1 MLLIVGTVRIPAQHH
16 TAALPAMK
24 TMLEA
29 TRAEDGCN
37 FYCFAQD
44 VLDPELLHISEGWR
58 DGSALKAHAE
68 SAHMAVWRKEGAGF
82 GIGERNLKLYKADDG
97 AVI

>member
-1 MLLIVGTVRIPAQHH
+1 MLLIVGSVRIPAEHVA
-16 TAALPAMK
+16 AALPAMK

-29 TRAEDGCN
+29 TRLEDGCN

-44 VLDPELLHISEGWR
+44 VLDPELLHISESWR
-58 DGSALKAHAE
+58 DGAALKAHAE

-97 AVI
+97 TAI